1 MKQNGKI
8 GYLMVLIAGIMW
20 GSIGFFVH
28 ILSTQGAQS
37 STIAFLRIFNGGLIL
52 IPIIFLISK
61 VSLFKIDRKSLLV
74 CIVLGIFCQGI
85 FNFSYNESISSV
97 GVATAAVMLYTSPI
111 FVCIMSRIFFKE
123 KIGHFKVAA
132 LLINITGCV
141 LTVTSGDFTAIHF
154 SVYGVFTGIMA
165 GFLYASMTIISKTA
179 IKECHPLTIMFYSFM
194 FGSIFIAIISHPWI
208 NITEIADSHFLLS
221 AIGYGLFAT
230 VCPYCFYLKGLSMD
244 IETSKVPVIASIETV
259 VAAIIGI
266 TVFHE
271 ASCLFKL
278 IGISLVI
285 LSIALMN
292 L

>member
-1 MKQNGKI
+1 
-8 GYLMVLIAGIMW
+8 MVLMAGITW
-20 GSIGFFVH
+20 GSIGLFVH
-28 ILSTQGAQS
+28 ILSMQGAYS
-37 STIAFLRIFNGGLIL
+37 STIAFLRLFSGCLLLVSVIF
-52 IPIIFLISK
+52 FVSK
-61 VSLFKIDRKSLLV
+61 GSLFHIDRKALLI
-74 CIVLGIFCQGI
+74 CMVLGVFCQGI
-85 FNFSYNESISSV
+85 FNFSYNESIASV
-97 GVATAAVMLYTSPI
+97 GIATAAVMLYTSPI
-111 FVCIMSRIFFKE
+111 FVFIMSRIFYKE
-123 KIGHFKVAA
+123 KIGKLKLAA
-132 LLINITGCV
+132 LAINIAGCA

-194 FGSIFIAIISHPWI
+194 FGSIFLAIISHPWI

-266 TVFHE
+266 MVFHE

-278 IGISLVI
+278 TGIALVI